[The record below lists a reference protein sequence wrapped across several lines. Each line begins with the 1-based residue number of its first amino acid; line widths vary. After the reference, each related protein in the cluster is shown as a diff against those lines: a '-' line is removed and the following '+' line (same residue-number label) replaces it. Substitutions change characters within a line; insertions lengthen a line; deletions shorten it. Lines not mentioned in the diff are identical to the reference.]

1 MNDQDN
7 PVNKKETPVEA
18 PEEAPSVDTDSPAAA
33 EAAAHETADPGPPP
47 RSRRWLR
54 HPVKRVFGGIC
65 GGLADF
71 LGVSEGLV
79 RLLTLGLVI
88 ITGGIALALYLLFW
102 LFLPVGTQEEG
113 QTAEPT
119 ISLRAKHGR
128 WFAYGIIGL
137 GVVLLISN
145 LGLFELALSVGHIV
159 LMPGIFILIG
169 FLILRRFHN
178 KALRQDFKAFRTQA
192 KTASGTAKRWR
203 ENVRSG
209 PMGLHRSRRDR
220 VCAGVCG
227 GLGEVL
233 SVDPLLI
240 RLAYIIVAVMT
251 GFVLMAGL
259 YLVLALVLPL
269 GEQENQESGAVSEP
283 PAPLAAA

>member
-1 MNDQDN
+1 MNDQDK
-7 PVNKKETPVEA
+7 PVNEEETPVET
-18 PEEAPSVDTDSPAAA
+18 PEETPSADADSPAAA
-33 EAAAHETADPGPPP
+33 QETADSGPPP

-54 HPVKRVFGGIC
+54 HPVKRVFGGVC

-71 LGVSEGLV
+71 LNVSEGLV
-79 RLLTLGLVI
+79 RLFTLGLVV

-128 WFAYGIIGL
+128 WFAYGIIGF
-137 GVVLLISN
+137 GIVLLVSN
-145 LGLFELALSVGHIV
+145 LGLFELAISVGHIV

-192 KTASGTAKRWR
+192 KTASGTAQRWR
-203 ENVRSG
+203 ENVRNR

-240 RLAYIIVAVMT
+240 RLACIIVSVMT

-269 GEQENQESGAVSEP
+269 GDPENGAVSEP